1 MNWLKEAFQRC
12 WKGVATVVGT
22 IAIIVALVTAY
33 NTFVTQGQL
42 AAAVKQQDEKVELW
56 INLQRL
62 NSVNDS
68 LMKAKIQSR
77 QYPRDKDIAADVEE
91 LKAEKE
97 RLQEKIEKK

>member
-1 MNWLKEAFQRC
+1 MNWLKDIFQRC
-12 WKGVATVVGT
+12 WRGVVTVVGT

-42 AAAVKQQDEKVELW
+42 AAAVKQQDKKVELW

-62 NSVNDS
+62 NNVTDS

-77 QYPRDKDIAADVEE
+77 QYPKDKDIAADVEE

-97 RLQEKIEKK
+97 KLQKKIEKK

>member
-1 MNWLKEAFQRC
+1 MNWLKDIFQRC
-12 WKGVATVVGT
+12 WRGVVTVVGT

-62 NSVNDS
+62 NNVTDS

-77 QYPRDKDIAADVEE
+77 SYPKDLDIKEDIKF
-91 LKAEKE
+91 LQLEKE
-97 RLQEKIEKK
+97 KLQQLIERR